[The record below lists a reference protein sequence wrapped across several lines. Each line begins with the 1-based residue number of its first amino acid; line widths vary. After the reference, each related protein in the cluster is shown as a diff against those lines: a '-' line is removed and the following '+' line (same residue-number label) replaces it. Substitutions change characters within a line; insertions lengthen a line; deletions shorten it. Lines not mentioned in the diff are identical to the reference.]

1 MPFPQMLP
9 SLALQAI
16 GRDFLADDATVV
28 RSARQPGDLT
38 GGTRV
43 TTIHGEHLAV
53 LARMPQ
59 DPVASHLGVAADIS
73 VAQGIREGLG
83 KGESMLTL
91 SLRVE
96 QLSAPR
102 SGETLRGAGQL
113 LSAGPTGIVA
123 RGVLVGE
130 DGRAVAEAL
139 GRFMAVDGPGGYAG
153 SSPESTQQWGE
164 VAEPQDWARLLPL
177 EPAGNDDGRFSVI
190 PYADTANS
198 AGIMHGGIQ
207 MRLHELA
214 AGRMLAAKAAHE
226 GRGEAAQALS
236 RPGSADGAR
245 RAVSIGTTYHRAVP
259 VDGPPLSVGVEV
271 LKDGRRIAITQSQ
284 VRDPQGRLLGS
295 SEIVWARG

>member
-1 MPFPQMLP
+1 MPFRQMLP
-9 SLALQAI
+9 SPALQAI

-28 RSARQPGDLT
+28 RSPRQPGDLT

-130 DGRAVAEAL
+130 DGRAVAESL

-153 SSPESTQQWGE
+153 PSSESTQQWGE
-164 VAEPQDWARLLPL
+164 VAVPQDWARLLPL
-177 EPAGNDDGRFSVI
+177 QDDDGRFTVV
-190 PYADTANS
+190 PDADTANS

-214 AGRMLAAKAAHE
+214 GSRVLAA
-226 GRGEAAQALS
+226 RAQE
-236 RPGSADGAR
+236 ADGSGPSASEPEQRQR
-245 RAVSIGTTYHRAVP
+245 RAVSIETTYHRP
-259 VDGPPLSVGVEV
+259 VLVGGPSLSVEVEV
-271 LKDGRRIAITQSQ
+271 LKEGRRIAITQSQ

>member
-1 MPFPQMLP
+1 MPFRQMLP
-9 SLALQAI
+9 SPALQAI

-28 RSARQPGDLT
+28 RSPRQPGDLT

-73 VAQGIREGLG
+73 VAQGIWEGLG

-153 SSPESTQQWGE
+153 PSSESTQQWGE
-164 VAEPQDWARLLPL
+164 VAVPQDWARLLPL
-177 EPAGNDDGRFSVI
+177 QDDDGRFTVV
-190 PYADTANS
+190 PDADTANS

-214 AGRMLAAKAAHE
+214 GSRVLAA
-226 GRGEAAQALS
+226 RAQE
-236 RPGSADGAR
+236 ADGSGPSASEPEQRQR
-245 RAVSIGTTYHRAVP
+245 RAVSIGTTYHRPVP
-259 VDGPPLSVGVEV
+259 VGGPSLSVEVEV
-271 LKDGRRIAITQSQ
+271 LKEGRRIAITQSR

-295 SEIVWARG
+295 CEIGWARD

>member
-1 MPFPQMLP
+1 MC
-9 SLALQAI
+9 I
-16 GRDFLADDATVV
+16 RD
-28 RSARQPGDLT
+28 R
-38 GGTRV
+38 
-43 TTIHGEHLAV
+43 
-53 LARMPQ
+53 
-59 DPVASHLGVAADIS
+59 
-73 VAQGIREGLG
+73 
-83 KGESMLTL
+83 
-91 SLRVE
+91 
-96 QLSAPR
+96 
-102 SGETLRGAGQL
+102 
-113 LSAGPTGIVA
+113 
-123 RGVLVGE
+123 

-139 GRFMAVDGPGGYAG
+139 GRFMAVDGQGGYAG

-177 EPAGNDDGRFSVI
+177 EPARNDDGCFSVI
-190 PYADTANS
+190 PSADTANS

-245 RAVSIGTTYHRAVP
+245 RAVSIGTTYHRPVP

>member
-1 MPFPQMLP
+1 MPFRQMLP
-9 SLALQAI
+9 SPALQAI

-28 RSARQPGDLT
+28 RSPRQPGDLT

-139 GRFMAVDGPGGYAG
+139 GRFMAVDGQGGYAG
-153 SSPESTQQWGE
+153 SSPESTQQ
-164 VAEPQDWARLLPL
+164 
-177 EPAGNDDGRFSVI
+177 
-190 PYADTANS
+190 
-198 AGIMHGGIQ
+198 
-207 MRLHELA
+207 
-214 AGRMLAAKAAHE
+214 
-226 GRGEAAQALS
+226 
-236 RPGSADGAR
+236 
-245 RAVSIGTTYHRAVP
+245 
-259 VDGPPLSVGVEV
+259 
-271 LKDGRRIAITQSQ
+271 
-284 VRDPQGRLLGS
+284 
-295 SEIVWARG
+295 

>member
-1 MPFPQMLP
+1 MPFRQMLP
-9 SLALQAI
+9 SPALQAI

-28 RSARQPGDLT
+28 RSPRQPGDLT

-130 DGRAVAEAL
+130 DGRAVAESL

-153 SSPESTQQWGE
+153 PSSESTQQWGE
-164 VAEPQDWARLLPL
+164 VAVPQDWARLLPL
-177 EPAGNDDGRFSVI
+177 QDDDGRFTVV
-190 PYADTANS
+190 PDADTANS

-214 AGRMLAAKAAHE
+214 GSRVLAA
-226 GRGEAAQALS
+226 RAQE
-236 RPGSADGAR
+236 ADGSGPSASEPEQRQR
-245 RAVSIGTTYHRAVP
+245 RAVSIETTYHRPVP
-259 VDGPPLSVGVEV
+259 VGGPSLSVEVEV
-271 LKDGRRIAITQSQ
+271 LKEGRRIAITQSQ

>member
-1 MPFPQMLP
+1 MPSPQMHP
-9 SLALQAI
+9 SPALQAI
-16 GRDFLADDATVV
+16 GRDFLADDSTVV
-28 RSARQPGDLT
+28 RSARQPGDAT

-43 TTIHGEHLAV
+43 TTIPGDHLAV

-59 DPVASHLGVAADIS
+59 EPVASHLGVAADIS

-83 KGESMLTL
+83 KGEAMLTL

-96 QLSAPR
+96 QLSPPR

-153 SSPESTQQWGE
+153 PSPESTQEWGE
-164 VAEPQDWARLLPL
+164 VDEPQDWARLLPL
-177 EPAGNDDGRFSVI
+177 QDDDGRFTVV
-190 PYADTANS
+190 PDADTANS

-214 AGRMLAAKAAHE
+214 GSRALAA
-226 GRGEAAQALS
+226 RAQ
-236 RPGSADGAR
+236 GADGNGSSAAEPEQRQR
-245 RAVSIGTTYHRAVP
+245 RAVSIETTYHRPVP
-259 VDGPPLSVGVEV
+259 VGGPRLSVEVEV
-271 LKDGRRIAITQSQ
+271 LKDGRRIAITQSR
-284 VRDPQGRLLGS
+284 VLDLQGRLLGS
-295 SEIVWARG
+295 CEIVWARD

>member
-9 SLALQAI
+9 SPALQAI

-28 RSARQPGDLT
+28 RSPRQPGDLT

-130 DGRAVAEAL
+130 DGRAVAESL

-153 SSPESTQQWGE
+153 PSSESTQQWGE
-164 VAEPQDWARLLPL
+164 VAVPQDWARLLPL
-177 EPAGNDDGRFSVI
+177 QDDDGRFTVV
-190 PYADTANS
+190 PDADTANS

-214 AGRMLAAKAAHE
+214 GSRVLAA
-226 GRGEAAQALS
+226 RAQE
-236 RPGSADGAR
+236 ADGSGPSASEPEQRQR
-245 RAVSIGTTYHRAVP
+245 RAVSIETTYHRPVP
-259 VDGPPLSVGVEV
+259 VGGPSLSVEVEV
-271 LKDGRRIAITQSQ
+271 LKEGRRIAITQSQ

>member
-1 MPFPQMLP
+1 MPTPQMRP
-9 SLALQAI
+9 SPALQAI
-16 GRDFLADDATVV
+16 GRDFLAEDATVV
-28 RSARQPGDLT
+28 RSARQPGDAT

-43 TTIHGEHLAV
+43 TTIPGDHLVV
-53 LARMPQ
+53 LARMPR

-73 VAQGIREGLG
+73 VAQGIREGMG

-177 EPAGNDDGRFSVI
+177 EPAGNDDGRFTVV
-190 PYADTANS
+190 PDAETANS

-214 AGRMLAAKAAHE
+214 AGRTLAAQAAHE
-226 GRGEAAQALS
+226 GRGEAARMLS

-245 RAVSIGTTYHRAVP
+245 DAVSIETTYHRPVP
-259 VDGPPLSVGVEV
+259 VGGPTLSVEVEV
-271 LKDGRRIAITQSQ
+271 LKDGRRIAITQSR
-284 VRDPQGRLLGS
+284 VRDQQGRLLSS

>member
-1 MPFPQMLP
+1 MSTPQMRP
-9 SLALQAI
+9 SPALQAI
-16 GRDFLADDATVV
+16 GRDFLAEDATVV
-28 RSARQPGDLT
+28 RSARQPGDAT

-43 TTIHGEHLAV
+43 TTIPGDHLVV
-53 LARMPQ
+53 LARMPR

-73 VAQGIREGLG
+73 VAQGIREGMR

-177 EPAGNDDGRFSVI
+177 EPAGNDDGRFTVV
-190 PYADTANS
+190 PDAETANS

-214 AGRMLAAKAAHE
+214 AGRTLAAQAAHE
-226 GRGEAAQALS
+226 GRGEAARMLS

-245 RAVSIGTTYHRAVP
+245 DAVSIETTYHRPVP
-259 VDGPPLSVGVEV
+259 VGGPTLSVEVEV
-271 LKDGRRIAITQSQ
+271 LKDGRRIAITQSR
-284 VRDPQGRLLGS
+284 VRDQQGRLLSS

>member
-1 MPFPQMLP
+1 MPTPQMRP
-9 SLALQAI
+9 SPALQAI
-16 GRDFLADDATVV
+16 GRDFLAEDATVV
-28 RSARQPGDLT
+28 RSARQPGDAT

-43 TTIHGEHLAV
+43 TTIPGDHLVV
-53 LARMPQ
+53 LARMPR

-73 VAQGIREGLG
+73 VAQGIREGMG

-153 SSPESTQQWGE
+153 SSPKSTQQWGE

-177 EPAGNDDGRFSVI
+177 EPAGNDDGRFTVV
-190 PYADTANS
+190 PDAETANS

-214 AGRMLAAKAAHE
+214 AGRML
-226 GRGEAAQALS
+226 S

-245 RAVSIGTTYHRAVP
+245 EAVSIETTYHRPVP
-259 VDGPPLSVGVEV
+259 VGGPTLNVEVEV
-271 LKDGRRIAITQSQ
+271 LKDGRRIAITQSR
-284 VRDPQGRLLGS
+284 VRDQQGRLLSS